1 MASTNDITKDIILKF
16 RDDLFQVVEFQ
27 HVSPGKGAAF
37 MRTRLKSVR
46 SGKVLEQTFKD
57 GEAVDIVDVER
68 RKMQYLYGDASGH
81 HFMDGTTYEQVTL
94 SAAML
99 AERVG
104 YLKEGQDATVL
115 LFEGVPVSIELPKKI
130 TLAVTEAPPGIR
142 GDTAGGKVTKEV
154 VLETGLKVRAPLF
167 INEGDKIVVNTES
180 GEYVERA

>member
-1 MASTNDITKDIILKF
+1 MASTNDISKDIVLKF
-16 RDDLFQVVEFQ
+16 RDDLYQVVEFQ
-27 HVSPGKGAAF
+27 HVNPGKGAAF

-57 GEAVDIVDVER
+57 GETVDIVDVER

-81 HFMDGTTYEQVTL
+81 HFMDGASYEQVTL
-94 SAAML
+94 SPVML
-99 AERVG
+99 GERAG

-115 LFEGVPVSIELPKKI
+115 TYEGAPVSIDLPKKI
-130 TLAVTEAPPGIR
+130 TLAVAEAAPAVR
-142 GDTAGGKVTKEV
+142 GDTSGGKVTKEV

-167 INEGDKIVVNTES
+167 INEGDKLVINTES